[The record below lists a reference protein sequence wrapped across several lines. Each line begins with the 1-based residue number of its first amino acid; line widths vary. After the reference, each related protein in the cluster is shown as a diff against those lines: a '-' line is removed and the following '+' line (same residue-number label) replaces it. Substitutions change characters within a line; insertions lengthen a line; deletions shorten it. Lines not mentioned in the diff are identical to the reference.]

1 MEPCRQD
8 RGPTLGE
15 LLEQALAG
23 LWTMIALWILF
34 IGVGLAV
41 ILVVELLAWA
51 GLV

>member
-15 LLEQALAG
+15 LVEDAWASVMLAAGLGIMLAG
-23 LWTMIALWILF
+23 VL
-34 IGVGLAV
+34 LAV
-41 ILVVELLAWA
+41 VLVAGILDWA

>member
-15 LLEQALAG
+15 LVEDAWASVMLAAGLGIMLAG
-23 LWTMIALWILF
+23 VL
-34 IGVGLAV
+34 LAV
-41 ILVVELLAWA
+41 VLVVGILDWA